1 MARGSHQKLKLLYL
15 AKILR
20 EETDDTHALT
30 LPEIIRRLNSYGI
43 DADRKCLYDDLYQ
56 LDQYGMVIIQEKVGQ
71 RTYYH
76 CTDREFELAELRM
89 IIDAI
94 CSSKFI
100 TAKKSKELIGKLEKM
115 VSIYDA
121 RLVDREVIVS
131 GRVKSMNESILY
143 TVDAIQNAIASNH
156 RIRFQY
162 FRWNVKGEQEFH
174 HDGKIY
180 EVSPWT
186 LVRDDENY
194 YLVAYQ
200 KDEDKIKHFRVDK
213 MLKTQEIEE
222 NRQGVTRYR
231 KRDKEMYSNKHFR
244 MFGGKEETVIL
255 RCENWLANVIIDQ
268 FGRDTA
274 LMQVDAEHFET
285 KVEVAVSDQFLA
297 WVIALG
303 DGATIV
309 GPEDVV
315 ERIAEIGKRLCDRYK
330 T

>member
-20 EETDDTHALT
+20 EETDDSHSLT
-30 LPEIIRRLNSYGI
+30 MPEIIKRLNSYGI

-56 LDQYGMVIIQEKVGQ
+56 LDQYGMEIIQEKVGQ

-100 TAKKSKELIGKLEKM
+100 TAKKSKDLIGKLEKM

-121 RLVDREVIVS
+121 SLVDREVIVS

-143 TVDAIQNAIASNH
+143 TIDAIQNAIANNH

-162 FRWNVKGEQEFH
+162 FRWNVKGEMELH

-186 LVRDDENY
+186 LVWDDENY
-194 YLVAYQ
+194 YLVAYEME
-200 KDEDKIKHFRVDK
+200 EDKIKHFRVDK
-213 MLKTQEIEE
+213 MLKTKEIDEK
-222 NRQGVTRYR
+222 RQGVTRY
-231 KRDKEMYSNKHFR
+231 KKQDKEMYSKKHFR
-244 MFGGKEETVIL
+244 MFGGEEQRVTLV
-255 RCENWLANVIIDQ
+255 CENKLANVIIDQ
-268 FGRDTA
+268 FGRDTV
-274 LMQVDAEHFET
+274 LRPVDEDHFEV
-285 KVEVAVSDQFLA
+285 KVDVAVSDQFLG

-303 DGATIV
+303 EGVTIT
-309 GPEDVV
+309 GPEEVV
-315 ERIAEIGKRLCDRYK
+315 GRMSEIGKKLSKKYK
-330 T
+330 

>member
-20 EETDDTHALT
+20 EETDDSHSLT
-30 LPEIIRRLNSYGI
+30 MPEIIKRLNSYGI

-56 LDQYGMVIIQEKVGQ
+56 LDQYGMEIIQKKVGQ

-100 TAKKSKELIGKLEKM
+100 TAKKSKDLIGKLEKM

-143 TVDAIQNAIASNH
+143 TVDAIQNAIANNH
-156 RIRFQY
+156 RIQFQY
-162 FRWNVKGEQEFH
+162 FRWNVKGEMELH
-174 HDGKIY
+174 HDGKVY

-186 LVRDDENY
+186 LVWDDENY
-194 YLVAYQ
+194 YLVAYE
-200 KDEDKIKHFRVDK
+200 KEEDKIKHFRVDK
-213 MLKTQEIEE
+213 MLKTKAIEE
-222 NRQGVTRYR
+222 KRQGVTRY
-231 KRDKEMYSNKHFR
+231 KKQDKEMYSKKHFR
-244 MFGGKEETVIL
+244 MFGGEEQRVTLV
-255 RCENWLANVIIDQ
+255 CENKLANVITDQ
-268 FGRDTA
+268 FGRDIV
-274 LMQVDAEHFET
+274 LRPVDEDHFE
-285 KVEVAVSDQFLA
+285 VRVDVAVSDQFLG

-303 DGATIV
+303 DGVTIT
-309 GPEDVV
+309 GPEDVFS
-315 ERIAEIGKRLCDRYK
+315 RMIGIGKIMREKYK
-330 T
+330 